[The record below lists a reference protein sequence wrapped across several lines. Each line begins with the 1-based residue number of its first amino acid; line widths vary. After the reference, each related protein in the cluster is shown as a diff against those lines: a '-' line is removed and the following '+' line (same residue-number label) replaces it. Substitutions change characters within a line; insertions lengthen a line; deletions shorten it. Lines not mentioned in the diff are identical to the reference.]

1 LAICDRRRFE
11 RRVAASIDKCTNGYF
26 VPARRAFC
34 GVPQTEPSVPDENYF
49 STAIKDQAYSM
60 TKNRLLKGRSD
71 RHGGTPLFATLAVA
85 TCGVLG
91 MLIVDHGPWNKPKVK
106 PAVVA
111 NYTTTGEAAR
121 AAGATVTPT
130 EPQPSLEPV
139 RPGPTPVH
147 PVNPPT
153 PP

>member
-1 LAICDRRRFE
+1 MHE
-11 RRVAASIDKCTNGYF
+11 RLFCS
-26 VPARRAFC
+26 ARRAFSD
-34 GVPQTEPSVPDENYF
+34 VPKTEPSMPDENYC

-60 TKNRLLKGRSD
+60 TKNRSLKGRSD
-71 RHGGTPLFATLAVA
+71 RHGGTPFFATLAVA
-85 TCGVLG
+85 TFGVLG
-91 MLIVDHGPWNKPKVK
+91 MLIVDHGPWNKPKGK

-139 RPGPTPVH
+139 PPGPIPVH
-147 PVNPPT
+147 PVNPLT